1 MLIIY
6 FKVTRE
12 IFLRS
17 EKKKNI
23 LYSATTPL
31 NDEELHNDGN
41 VVIDVSKT
49 VP

>member
-6 FKVTRE
+6 FKVTRK
-12 IFLRS
+12 ICLRS
-17 EKKKNI
+17 EKKKI